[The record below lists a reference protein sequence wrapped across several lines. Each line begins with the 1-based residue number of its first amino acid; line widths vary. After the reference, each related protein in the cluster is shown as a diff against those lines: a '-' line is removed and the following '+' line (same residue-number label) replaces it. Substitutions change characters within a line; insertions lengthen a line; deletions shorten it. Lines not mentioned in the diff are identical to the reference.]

1 MFFCILVHAI
11 FYFLSCLISI
21 CSIIFKCTF
30 LNISENWYF
39 FIVLLVIYNFCAVQ
53 CLFLSFA
60 HFSTNVQFFLLF
72 CKRRLHPFCCSVTKS
87 HLTLCNPVDCS
98 TPGFPVP
105 HHLLEFAQ
113 VHVHWI
119 GDAIQP
125 SHYIHI
131 SIIYIANF
139 IPSSFLFMRLLSM
152 PKFKLLRFDHIKLF
166 YDWCLESTNFFCK
179 GTDDKYF
186 RLCQPNGLS
195 QLCLCRAETALEGS
209 HWMGMS
215 SF

>member
-1 MFFCILVHAI
+1 M
-11 FYFLSCLISI
+11 
-21 CSIIFKCTF
+21 
-30 LNISENWYF
+30 
-39 FIVLLVIYNFCAVQ
+39 Q
-53 CLFLSFA
+53 CLFRSFA
-60 HFSTNVQFFLLF
+60 HFSTNVQFFRLF
-72 CKRRLHPFCCSVTKS
+72 CKRWLHPFCCSCCCSVPKL

-98 TPGFPVP
+98 TSGFPVP
-105 HHLLEFAQ
+105 HHLLGFAQ

-119 GDAIQP
+119 SDAIQP

-131 SIIYIANF
+131 SIIYIANLL
-139 IPSSFLFMRLLSM
+139 PSSFLFMRLYSM
-152 PKFKLLRFDHIKLF
+152 PKCKLLRFDHIKLF

-195 QLCLCRAETALEGS
+195 QLCLCRAETALEDS